1 MPASGIDTSRL
12 RQILTTPGA
21 AAPDLKDIKK
31 PATSTT
37 DALDLASPLKAL
49 GNKGEGGST
58 TAPRAS
64 LLSKLPGLASK
75 AGGLGAMAMA
85 GAGALGSILPS
96 GSGAQGVAKALTPL
110 SDDPKANAAG
120 NLAETA
126 MPSVSS
132 GLQRLDSK
140 AQTNQMEGIGD
151 GMQDK
156 TKTSSM
162 NLAHDAG
169 EDAIDQTKMAANNIM
184 LGVAQNNVFSR
195 LKSIKENAGLV
206 AATVKANA
214 EVAKNGAQTLG
225 S

>member
-1 MPASGIDTSRL
+1 
-12 RQILTTPGA
+12 
-21 AAPDLKDIKK
+21 
-31 PATSTT
+31 
-37 DALDLASPLKAL
+37 
-49 GNKGEGGST
+49 
-58 TAPRAS
+58 
-64 LLSKLPGLASK
+64 
-75 AGGLGAMAMA
+75 
-85 GAGALGSILPS
+85 
-96 GSGAQGVAKALTPL
+96 
-110 SDDPKANAAG
+110 
-120 NLAETA
+120 
-126 MPSVSS
+126 
-132 GLQRLDSK
+132 
-140 AQTNQMEGIGD
+140 MEGIGD